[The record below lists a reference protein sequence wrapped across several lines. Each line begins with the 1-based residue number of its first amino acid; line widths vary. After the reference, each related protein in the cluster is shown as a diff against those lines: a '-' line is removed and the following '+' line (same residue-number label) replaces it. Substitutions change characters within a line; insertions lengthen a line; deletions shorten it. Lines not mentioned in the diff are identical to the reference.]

1 MYMMRPVGVMLLVLT
16 GCGGGG
22 GPEIDRDVARPTAA
36 SGYAQAT
43 SSLFDPTETITRKG
57 EAQHIVQGGGEVD
70 QKNVKLKVS
79 ATGNMVNGQEEF
91 LVTYNGTPVVIQWLA
106 DNSGWFVGSNGDLEI
121 RAAPWLV
128 TDDNQ
133 ASLAWWKTRHPSAG

>member
-1 MYMMRPVGVMLLVLT
+1 MYMTRPLGFMLVVLA

-43 SSLFDPTETITRKG
+43 SSLGDPTETITRKG
-57 EAQHIVQGGGEVD
+57 EAQHILQGGGEVD

-79 ATGNMVNGQEEF
+79 ATGNVVNGHNEF
-91 LVTYNGTPVVIQWLA
+91 LVTYNGTPVVMQ
-106 DNSGWFVGSNGDLEI
+106 
-121 RAAPWLV
+121 
-128 TDDNQ
+128 
-133 ASLAWWKTRHPSAG
+133 